1 MNRTLYTDEH
11 LMFRDAFR
19 RFVEKEIVPHHEQWE
34 HDGIVPRD
42 VWQKAGSLGFLC
54 FEAPEDLG
62 GMGVE
67 DYRYH
72 AILAEALSFAG
83 ASGIGWSSAARCA
96 ASAFFQCEY
105 WVKPVPSFPPSAT

>member
-34 HDGIVPRD
+34 HEGIVPRA

-54 FEAPEDLG
+54 FDAPEELG
-62 GMGVE
+62 GMG
-67 DYRYH
+67 
-72 AILAEALSFAG
+72 I
-83 ASGIGWSSAARCA
+83 
-96 ASAFFQCEY
+96 
-105 WVKPVPSFPPSAT
+105 ATIIERVA